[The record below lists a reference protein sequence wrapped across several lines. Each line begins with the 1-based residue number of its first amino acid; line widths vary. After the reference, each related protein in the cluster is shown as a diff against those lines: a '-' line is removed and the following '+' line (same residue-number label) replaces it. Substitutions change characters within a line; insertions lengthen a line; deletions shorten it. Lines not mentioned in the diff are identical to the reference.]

1 MIRNTLF
8 ASLIV
13 LGTAGAALAQAP
25 RDGSAAALDGNV
37 VGGGSATL
45 SGGGDNTTITYSTG
59 GAGGGSIPLL
69 SQPGRLARFA
79 GGHGDGQLVE
89 YLSPAPAG
97 AGREGWLLG
106 GGDNAEVVYGRH
118 R

>member
-1 MIRNTLF
+1 MMKRTAF
-8 ASLIV
+8 ASLFA
-13 LGTAGAALAQAP
+13 LALAAGTAQAQAP
-25 RDGSAAALDGNV
+25 LGGNV
-37 VGGGSATL
+37 VGGGIATL
-45 SGGGDNTTITYSTG
+45 AGGGGDMTITYSTG
-59 GAGGGSIPLL
+59 GAGGGSGVLL

-106 GGDNAEVVYGRH
+106 GGENAEVVYGR
-118 R
+118 RR